1 MEIKSVKLP
10 CKHCGKVTMAAMP
23 KEAGYYSIACSNP
36 QCGQPIK
43 FQFSGSSSDGK
54 SEEKPSKNQH
64 TVDIKNFLSNP
75 ARLVIKRFG
84 GLKKEKYTL
93 KTGNNIVGRQDDNE
107 PSDFNINSDNSMS
120 RRSIDIYV
128 DKEVG
133 IGYKFQLKVLRST
146 NPVMHNGRA
155 LNVGDSLYLRYGD
168 KIVLGT
174 TTIFFE
180 EISK

>member
-1 MEIKSVKLP
+1 
-10 CKHCGKVTMAAMP
+10 
-23 KEAGYYSIACSNP
+23 
-36 QCGQPIK
+36 
-43 FQFSGSSSDGK
+43 
-54 SEEKPSKNQH
+54 
-64 TVDIKNFLSNP
+64 
-75 ARLVIKRFG
+75 
-84 GLKKEKYTL
+84 
-93 KTGNNIVGRQDDNE
+93 
-107 PSDFNINSDNSMS
+107 MS

-146 NPVMHNGRA
+146 NPVMHNGRT